1 MASGELGHC
10 YSELYYFGGSFLA
23 DGFAGFGALL
33 GEKLDHTLIAEG
45 LGAVERRAAGS
56 GHGVDVDA
64 ELGKQLNGF
73 ERGSFALGAGRLRP
87 GTPAAHAG
95 SRHQRGQRIAAFFEA
110 SAENVFGMMY
120 EQRVGALLDEQSH
133 DGGLGEAGGEP
144 ERRRADQRGME

>member
-1 MASGELGHC
+1 MSSGELSHC

-73 ERGSFALGAGRLRP
+73 ERESFALGAGRLRP
-87 GTPAAHAG
+87 RSPAPHAG
-95 SRHQRGQRIAAFFEA
+95 GRHQGCQGVGAFLEA
-110 SAENVFGMMY
+110 SAENVFGMMH
-120 EQRVGALLDEQSH
+120 E
-133 DGGLGEAGGEP
+133 
-144 ERRRADQRGME
+144 